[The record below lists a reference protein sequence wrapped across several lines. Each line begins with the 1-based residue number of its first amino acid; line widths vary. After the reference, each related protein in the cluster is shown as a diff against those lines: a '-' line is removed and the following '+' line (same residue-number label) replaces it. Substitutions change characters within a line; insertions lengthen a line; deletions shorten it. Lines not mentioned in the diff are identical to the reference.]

1 MGMKMEAVARKG
13 PPEDTTASELQE
25 FFYPIHYQIGMALE
39 DALRGG
45 LLTRK
50 QSAILWMIR
59 SAGEDGRRM
68 RRKDIVRSMQS
79 WFEVTN
85 SALSKAI
92 RGMAR
97 PPLALVEITEDPH
110 SAREKLISLTPK
122 GEQFLVAME
131 TRGEVFLQD
140 IVKHLPARVIRGGI
154 EYFRQLIEAFN
165 RSRAERGQR
174 VRPARETSPV
184 LSPRQRTRL

>member
-1 MGMKMEAVARKG
+1 MNTT
-13 PPEDTTASELQE
+13 TTALARTRQPKATIAAELQE

-45 LLTRK
+45 MLTRK
-50 QSAILWMIR
+50 QSAILWMIH
-59 SAGEDGRRM
+59 SAGEEGRSM
-68 RRKDIVRSMQS
+68 RRKDIVRLMQS

-85 SALSKAI
+85 SAISKSL

-97 PPLALVEITEDPH
+97 PPLTLVHISEDPR

-122 GEQFLVAME
+122 GEQFLAAMAE
-131 TRGEVFLQD
+131 RGEVFLQD
-140 IVKHLPARVIRGGI
+140 IVKHLPAEVAQGGI

-165 RSRAERGQR
+165 HSRTLPRL
-174 VRPARETSPV
+174 RPV
-184 LSPRQRTRL
+184 QLSKQH

>member
-1 MGMKMEAVARKG
+1 MRTEMKALARNVQ
-13 PPEDTTASELQE
+13 PEDTTAAALQE

-45 LLTRK
+45 VLTRK
-50 QSAILWMIR
+50 QSAILRMIR
-59 SAGEDGRRM
+59 SAGEGGRGM

-85 SALSKAI
+85 SAISKAI

-97 PPLALVEITEDPH
+97 PPLTLVQITEDPR

-122 GEQFLVAME
+122 GERFVGAMAE
-131 TRGEVFLQD
+131 RGEVFLQD
-140 IVKHLPARVIRGGI
+140 IVKHLPAEVIHGGL
-154 EYFRQLIEAFN
+154 EYFRQLIDAFN
-165 RSRAERGQR
+165 RARA
-174 VRPARETSPV
+174 AS
-184 LSPRQRTRL
+184 